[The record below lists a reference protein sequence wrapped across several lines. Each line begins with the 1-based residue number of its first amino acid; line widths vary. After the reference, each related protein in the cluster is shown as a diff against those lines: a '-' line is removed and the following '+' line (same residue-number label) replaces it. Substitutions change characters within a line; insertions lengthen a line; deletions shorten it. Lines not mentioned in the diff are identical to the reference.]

1 MADAVFHM
9 KYRICHM
16 KYGKQSGERSM
27 SENNCIFCRIIAG
40 EIPSKKAYEDEL
52 AFAFHDIN
60 PQAPTHVLIVPK
72 KHIASLNE
80 ATKDDQAL
88 LGHLTLVA
96 SKLAD
101 QLGVVAGGYRTVI
114 NTGAGAGQSVWHIHV
129 HLLGGRV
136 MGWPPG

>member
-1 MADAVFHM
+1 
-9 KYRICHM
+9 
-16 KYGKQSGERSM
+16 M
-27 SENNCIFCRIIAG
+27 SENNCLFCRIISG
-40 EIPSKKAYEDEL
+40 QIPSKKVYEDDL

-60 PQAPTHVLIVPK
+60 PQAPTHVLIAPK

-80 ATKDDQAL
+80 ASQDDREL

>member
-1 MADAVFHM
+1 
-9 KYRICHM
+9 
-16 KYGKQSGERSM
+16 M
-27 SENNCIFCRIIAG
+27 SENNCLFCRIING
-40 EIPSKKAYEDEL
+40 EIPSNKVYENDL
-52 AFAFHDIN
+52 VFAFRDIN

-80 ATKDDQAL
+80 ASQNDQAL

-96 SKLAD
+96 SELAD
-101 QLGVVAGGYRTVI
+101 ELGIAADGYRTVI

>member
-1 MADAVFHM
+1 
-9 KYRICHM
+9 
-16 KYGKQSGERSM
+16 M
-27 SENNCIFCRIIAG
+27 SENNCLFCRIIAG
-40 EIPSKKAYEDEL
+40 EIPSKRVYEDDL
-52 AFAFHDIN
+52 TFAFHDIN

-80 ATKDDQAL
+80 ASQDDREL

-101 QLGVVAGGYRTVI
+101 QLGIVAGGYRTVI

>member
-1 MADAVFHM
+1 
-9 KYRICHM
+9 M

-27 SENNCIFCRIIAG
+27 SENNCIFCRIITG

-80 ATKDDQAL
+80 ASKDDQAL

-101 QLGVVAGGYRTVI
+101 QLGVVDGGYRTVI

>member
-1 MADAVFHM
+1 
-9 KYRICHM
+9 M

-114 NTGAGAGQSVWHIHV
+114 NTGTGAGQSVWHIHV

>member
-1 MADAVFHM
+1 
-9 KYRICHM
+9 
-16 KYGKQSGERSM
+16 M
-27 SENNCIFCRIIAG
+27 SETNCLFCRIIAG
-40 EIPSKKAYEDEL
+40 EIPSKKVYEDDL

-80 ATKDDQAL
+80 ASSGDQAL
-88 LGHLTLVA
+88 LGHLTLV
-96 SKLAD
+96 SSRLAD

>member
-1 MADAVFHM
+1 M
-9 KYRICHM
+9 
-16 KYGKQSGERSM
+16 SG
-27 SENNCIFCRIIAG
+27 NNCLFCRIIAG
-40 EIPSKKAYEDEL
+40 EIPSRKVYEDDL

-80 ATKDDQAL
+80 AASDDRDL

-96 SKLAD
+96 SRLAD

-114 NTGAGAGQSVWHIHV
+114 NTGAGVGQSVWHIHV
-129 HLLGGRV
+129 HLLGGRE
-136 MGWPPG
+136 MSWPPG

>member
-1 MADAVFHM
+1 
-9 KYRICHM
+9 
-16 KYGKQSGERSM
+16 M
-27 SENNCIFCRIIAG
+27 SENNCLFCRIIAG
-40 EIPSKKAYEDEL
+40 EIPSKKVYEDDL

-80 ATKDDQAL
+80 ASQDDQAL

-96 SKLAD
+96 SWLAD

>member
-1 MADAVFHM
+1 
-9 KYRICHM
+9 
-16 KYGKQSGERSM
+16 M
-27 SENNCIFCRIIAG
+27 SENNCLFCRIIAG
-40 EIPSKKAYEDEL
+40 EIPSKKIYEDEL

-72 KHIASLNE
+72 KHIASLND
-80 ATKDDQAL
+80 ASQDDQAL
-88 LGHLTLVA
+88 LGHLALVA

-114 NTGAGAGQSVWHIHV
+114 NTGVGAGQSVWHIHV